1 MVSIR
6 RSRRLTIGLLV
17 LLFGLIFSPPALA
30 RGGIT
35 VYLDGREIFYDVPP
49 LLVDNRTMVPV
60 RVTCESLG
68 ANVLWQ
74 NGDIVICK
82 AGNELKLTLG
92 QNIAY
97 KNGTALT
104 ELEVAPFISDNRT
117 MVPLRFI
124 AEAFGLRA
132 DYREGKVS
140 LEWPV
145 VGEKDKADFFALAL
159 AKRFDHLPEM
169 TASRAPSLSEILMY
183 TYFSLDNFKEYD
195 TLTKSQVDEVAR
207 EQFGLAN
214 LNHQATK
221 EWRLEDDVYTATG
234 WSWSS
239 ACFYDLREIN
249 RYQEGTHNITEVLLK
264 GYIFDEYSYLPIDF
278 VPDFTETYS
287 EPLMYVLDK
296 KGTAIKEG
304 LSVITAIRELIVAG
318 DTEHFSPGESLRI
331 KYYIDEASGNMVFT
345 YVDISDNY

>member
-49 LLVDNRTMVPV
+49 LLVDNRTMVPA

-159 AKRFDHLPEM
+159 EKRFDHLPEM

-183 TYFSLDNFKEYD
+183 TYFSRDNFKEYD
-195 TLTKSQVDEVAR
+195 TLTKSYVDEVAR
-207 EQFGLAN
+207 EQFGLSGG
-214 LNHQATK
+214 
-221 EWRLEDDVYTATG
+221 WRTMST
-234 WSWSS
+234 
-239 ACFYDLREIN
+239 
-249 RYQEGTHNITEVLLK
+249 LLPV
-264 GYIFDEYSYLPIDF
+264 GVGAAL
-278 VPDFTETYS
+278 
-287 EPLMYVLDK
+287 
-296 KGTAIKEG
+296 
-304 LSVITAIRELIVAG
+304 
-318 DTEHFSPGESLRI
+318 
-331 KYYIDEASGNMVFT
+331 VFM
-345 YVDISDNY
+345 ICGK